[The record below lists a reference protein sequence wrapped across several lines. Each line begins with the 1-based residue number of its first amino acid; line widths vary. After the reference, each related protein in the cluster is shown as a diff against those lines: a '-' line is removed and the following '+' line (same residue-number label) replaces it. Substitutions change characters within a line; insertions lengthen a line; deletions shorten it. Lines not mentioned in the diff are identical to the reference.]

1 MEMSFVCFLGHSKVS
16 NMMFLCYTP
25 YHTVY
30 MQSSSRYHHS
40 FFMCQVF
47 INPLTSVGENQFFSA
62 EHSRLGNHRSL
73 FQVVKKDEC

>member
-1 MEMSFVCFLGHSKVS
+1 MEMSFVCFSGHGNVY
-16 NMMFLCYTP
+16 NMMFLCYAP

-30 MQSSSRYHHS
+30 MQSSHYHNS

-47 INPLTSVGENQFFSA
+47 INPLTSVGRNQFFSA
-62 EHSRLGNHRSL
+62 EHSALGNRCSL

>member
-1 MEMSFVCFLGHSKVS
+1 MEMSLVCLSGHSDVC
-16 NMMFLCYTP
+16 NVMFPCYAP
-25 YHTVY
+25 YHNVY
-30 MQSSSRYHHS
+30 MQSSSCYRYS
-40 FFMCQVF
+40 FFMCQLF